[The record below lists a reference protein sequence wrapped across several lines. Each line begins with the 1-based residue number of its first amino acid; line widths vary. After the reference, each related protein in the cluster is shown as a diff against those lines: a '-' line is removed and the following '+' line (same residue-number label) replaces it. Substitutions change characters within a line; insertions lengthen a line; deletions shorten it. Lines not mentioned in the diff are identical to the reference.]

1 MNLDFSAQPLF
12 SWYVVLLAVSG
23 VAMVALAAA
32 RSGSTGMRVFNAL
45 VGVAFL
51 GYAIYL
57 AFIFEGGTYFIMFKA
72 FILPVLLIANGIK
85 SIAARRQATEAAV
98 RAQQVQAQQILAAR
112 AQAAQEQAA
121 APAGT
126 GAPVTPQA

>member
-1 MNLDFSAQPLF
+1 VNLDFSAQPLF

-23 VAMVALAAA
+23 VAMMALAAV

-85 SIAARRQATEAAV
+85 SIAARRQATEAAM
-98 RAQQVQAQQILAAR
+98 RAQQAQAQQAQAA
-112 AQAAQEQAA
+112 AQAAQA
-121 APAGT
+121 APVASQG
-126 GAPVTPQA
+126 